1 MKDKRLLELV
11 DEETDKLNNTI
22 CLIASENYPSQ
33 DILDLEGSVMSVPY
47 TEGFPKE
54 VSKSGRHYAGCEVI
68 DKLENYAIQK
78 ACELFRVKYA
88 CMQATS
94 GTHANQIVY
103 HAFCKPGDRTLSG
116 SLSELAHLSHGS
128 KFTYS
133 GRFYE
138 NYNYN
143 LVNEL
148 IDYDE
153 IKRKLYE
160 VKPRLLIMG
169 YSAYSRRIDFEKIRS
184 IVDDYNQSTYYDQ
197 GGSNN
202 PEADSNSCILWTDMA
217 HFGGFIAAHLWKD
230 KYDPTIWSDV
240 VTTTTHKTIR
250 GARSAIILWNNEEYC
265 KKINQSA
272 FPANGGGYN
281 QAMTAAK
288 AQTFVEALTPSFRD
302 YMEQVYLN
310 MQAVINGI
318 KDVDKESKI
327 RFVSG
332 GSENHMILLD
342 MKGIGL
348 TGKQAEDLLESYNII
363 CNKNMISGDLKPADC
378 TGIRIGTPAITTRG
392 FDEQMSF
399 ELGRLI
405 ARILLRG
412 KQVEQN
418 GVVDFESESIHS
430 TVKKMLE
437 KVGPFYQTKPMK
449 RLLQDNNPNT
459 PDDLA

>member
-1 MKDKRLLELV
+1 MTDNYLQELIK
-11 DEETDKLNNTI
+11 EETDKLNDTI

-54 VSKSGRHYAGCEVI
+54 VSKAGRHYAGCEVI

-78 ACELFRVKYA
+78 ACELFGTKYA

-138 NYNYN
+138 NHEYN

-153 IKRKLYE
+153 IKKRLYE

-169 YSAYSRRIDFEKIRS
+169 YSAYSRRIDFEKVRS
-184 IVDDYNQSTYYDQ
+184 IVDDYNQSVYYDQ

-202 PEADSNSCILWTDMA
+202 PEVDPRSCILWTDMA
-217 HFGGFIAAHLWKD
+217 HFGGFIAAHLWND
-230 KYDPTIWSDV
+230 KYDPTKWSDV

-250 GARSAIILWNNEEYC
+250 GARSAIILWNNDEYC

-288 AQTFVEALTPSFRD
+288 AQTFIEALKPEFKD
-302 YMEQVYLN
+302 YMEQVYRN
-310 MQAVINGI
+310 MQAIINGI
-318 KDVDKESKI
+318 KDCDKQSKI

-342 MKGIGL
+342 MKGVGL
-348 TGKQAEDLLESYNII
+348 TGKQAESLLESYNIV

-392 FDEQMSF
+392 FDESMCF
-399 ELGRLI
+399 ELGRII

-412 KQVEQN
+412 KQDFEN
-418 GVVDFESESIHS
+418 GVIDFESENIHS
-430 TVKKMLE
+430 MVKKMLD
-437 KVGPFYQTKPMK
+437 KVGPFYKAK
-449 RLLQDNNPNT
+449 KVEKLLQNNNPNM